1 VVLLLKERW
10 EILLW
15 VKVGMSA
22 REASLRVKWVEVGR
36 FVVSQWVDALLL
48 VSIFDVD
55 LGYSTARLGAAQA

>member
-1 VVLLLKERW
+1 
-10 EILLW
+10 
-15 VKVGMSA
+15 MSA